1 MTGRVRTQDGF
12 VAAELALGVGL
23 LLFPVAMLVLT
34 LPTWSERQAV
44 GRAIAR
50 EVARTAT
57 ISGSCDVPRAELTAA
72 TMSRNLGLEPSDVAV
87 DLDCVPGRL
96 PRGGDVTAN
105 VTVRLPAV
113 AIPALIEVGD
123 WAWTARHTQ
132 PVDPY
137 RSIE

>member
-57 ISGSCDVPRAELTAA
+57 ISGSCDGPRAELTAA
-72 TMSRNLGLEPSDVAV
+72 TMSRNLGLERSDVAV

-113 AIPALIEVGD
+113 AIPALIELGD
-123 WAWTARHTQ
+123 WVWTARHTQ